1 MHWSIGSN
9 LSQSSSLSYLCAL
22 KLLHIYIYI
31 RGRNGGQ
38 HSRGSLK
45 QVLSYELV
53 FALLLSGGIFAGNAI
68 IKADVRNL
76 LKTEAIDSTGLYL
89 MWGTAINE
97 EGNYDPNIASD
108 EFFVVNEKY
117 SGDYDLM
124 FQEFMEIGKEW
135 FKQNFSP
142 DLVWQKIKAG
152 FCSEYGFYGA
162 ANTSAVEGYAS
173 SVDQVLYTPLLLS
186 MLSYMHILY
195 ILSCLYAIFMIVQKR
210 IKKAD
215 LLIMIILFGYVCVLM
230 ISGIQHR
237 YKSLVIPIWCILAGE
252 FLGIVSQNFK
262 RYVDSIRTFLQGK
275 FKLKHE

>member
-1 MHWSIGSN
+1 M
-9 LSQSSSLSYLCAL
+9 
-22 KLLHIYIYI
+22 
-31 RGRNGGQ
+31 
-38 HSRGSLK
+38 
-45 QVLSYELV
+45 
-53 FALLLSGGIFAGNAI
+53 
-68 IKADVRNL
+68 
-76 LKTEAIDSTGLYL
+76 KTEAIDSTGLYL